1 MRKRTEGAGRPVDL
15 ELRERVLRISFQ
27 LLREKKNLR
36 TITIDEIA
44 SSAEASKAT
53 IYKQWSSKS
62 ALFVDCFFHAVNT
75 ELAFDKK
82 MPPLE
87 ALRKQFLALGR
98 ILGSEDGEVLRA
110 FIAESCFDD
119 EVRKALQ
126 EQYFLPRRKAA
137 IAFMRGAIEQNAI
150 SSSTRP
156 EIAVDALYGA
166 YFYALMTGFR
176 TIDEEW
182 CCRIFDAVVNGLA
195 RRD

>member
-1 MRKRTEGAGRPVDL
+1 MRKKTEGAGRPVDL

-44 SSAEASKAT
+44 ASAEASKAT

-82 MPPLE
+82 SPPLD

-98 ILGSEDGEVLRA
+98 ILAGEDGDVLRA
-110 FIAESCFDD
+110 LIAESCFDD

-137 IAFMRGAIEQNAI
+137 IAFMRRAIEQNAV
-150 SSSTRP
+150 SSMRP
-156 EIAVDALYGA
+156 EIAVDSLYGA

-176 TIDEEW
+176 VIDEEW
-182 CCRIFDAVVNGLA
+182 CGRIFDAVVHGLA
-195 RRD
+195 PRD